1 MSLTMEAS
9 CAAPGADRAARSST
23 RERPVRSCMTISA
36 GAVRVYFTSSCE
48 PARPGRIGSE
58 RRERGGR
65 ILKRPPLD
73 SSSRIV
79 VFTGAGVS
87 AESGLAT
94 FRGVGG
100 LWADFDPATLAT
112 PEAFAR
118 DPKRVWDWY
127 VSRYVGV
134 RDSEPNAAHRAIA
147 RLATTFPSLL
157 VVTQNIDR
165 MHQRAGSR
173 KVLELHGNI
182 WNARCNACGREADMA
197 TLIDIAD
204 SGAPG
209 DHPPRCGC
217 GGRMRPAVV
226 WFGERLPEAVFE
238 EAAEAAADCDLF
250 ITVGTSAHRLPG
262 GRPDRARGE
271 ERRLCRRGEP
281 RGDRALASRR
291 SHLSRACRGG
301 TAAPGRPSRARRGA
315 VNEGHARFRPS
326 FASW

>member
-1 MSLTMEAS
+1 VNEHRR
-9 CAAPGADRAARSST
+9 GRS
-23 RERPVRSCMTISA
+23 I
-36 GAVRVYFTSSCE
+36 
-48 PARPGRIGSE
+48 
-58 RRERGGR
+58 
-65 ILKRPPLD
+65 
-73 SSSRIV
+73 RIV

-147 RLATTFPSLL
+147 RLAATFPSLL

-165 MHQRAGSR
+165 MHQRAGNR

-182 WNARCNACGREADMA
+182 WNARCNACGREVDMA
-197 TLIDIAD
+197 TLIDLAD
-204 SGAPG
+204 PG
-209 DHPPRCGC
+209 PDAPRCGC
-217 GGRMRPAVV
+217 GGRMRPSVV

-238 EAAEAAADCDLF
+238 EAAAAAADCDLF
-250 ITVGTSAHRLPG
+250 ITVGTSATVYPAAGLI
-262 GRPDRARGE
+262 E
-271 ERRLCRRGEP
+271 
-281 RGDRALASRR
+281 LA
-291 SHLSRACRGG
+291 
-301 TAAPGRPSRARRGA
+301 ARRGA
-315 VNEGHARFRPS
+315 FVIEVNREETPLSHLAHRSFREP
-326 FASW
+326 AGEALPALVDRLERGEEI

>member
-1 MSLTMEAS
+1 MSS
-9 CAAPGADRAARSST
+9 DARNIH
-23 RERPVRSCMTISA
+23 P
-36 GAVRVYFTSSCE
+36 
-48 PARPGRIGSE
+48 
-58 RRERGGR
+58 
-65 ILKRPPLD
+65 
-73 SSSRIV
+73 RIV

-118 DPKRVWDWY
+118 EPKRVWDWY
-127 VSRYVGV
+127 VSRYIGV
-134 RDSEPNAAHRAIA
+134 RDSGPNAAHRAIA
-147 RLATTFPSLL
+147 RLEESFASLL

-204 SGAPG
+204 G
-209 DHPPRCGC
+209 PPRCGC
-217 GGRMRPAVV
+217 GGRMRPSVV

-238 EAAEAAADCDLF
+238 EAAEASAACEIF
-250 ITVGTSAHRLPG
+250 ITVGTSATVYPAAGLIELA
-262 GRPDRARGE
+262 ARSGAYLIEVNRE
-271 ERRLCRRGEP
+271 ETPL
-281 RGDRALASRR
+281 
-291 SHLSRACRGG
+291 SHLADRVLRE
-301 TAAPGRPSRARRGA
+301 AAGEALPRLVDELERDPPSAGSSPARR
-315 VNEGHARFRPS
+315 E
-326 FASW
+326 

>member
-1 MSLTMEAS
+1 MS
-9 CAAPGADRAARSST
+9 AR
-23 RERPVRSCMTISA
+23 I
-36 GAVRVYFTSSCE
+36 FL
-48 PARPGRIGSE
+48 PA
-58 RRERGGR
+58 
-65 ILKRPPLD
+65 
-73 SSSRIV
+73 RIV

-134 RDSEPNAAHRAIA
+134 RDSEPNPAHRAIA
-147 RLATTFPSLL
+147 RLEASFPSLL

-197 TLIDIAD
+197 TLIDIAE
-204 SGAPG
+204 G
-209 DHPPRCGC
+209 PPRCGC
-217 GGRMRPAVV
+217 GGRMRPSVV
-226 WFGERLPEAVFE
+226 WFGERLPEATFE
-238 EAAEAAADCDLF
+238 EAAQAAAECALLLV
-250 ITVGTSAHRLPG
+250 VGTSATVYPAAGLIELAARNGAFVVEVNRETTPLSHLADRSYRDPAGEVLPRLVT
-262 GRPDRARGE
+262 RIERQLEQDREAQLRDLFG
-271 ERRLCRRGEP
+271 GEP
-281 RGDRALASRR
+281 
-291 SHLSRACRGG
+291 
-301 TAAPGRPSRARRGA
+301 
-315 VNEGHARFRPS
+315 
-326 FASW
+326 

>member
-1 MSLTMEAS
+1 MGRT
-9 CAAPGADRAARSST
+9 GTARSH
-23 RERPVRSCMTISA
+23 
-36 GAVRVYFTSSCE
+36 
-48 PARPGRIGSE
+48 
-58 RRERGGR
+58 
-65 ILKRPPLD
+65 
-73 SSSRIV
+73 IV

-147 RLATTFPSLL
+147 RLGESFPSLL

-197 TLIDIAD
+197 TLIDLAD
-204 SGAPG
+204 G
-209 DHPPRCGC
+209 PPRCGC
-217 GGRMRPAVV
+217 GGRMRPSVV
-226 WFGERLPEAVFE
+226 WFGERLPMGVFE
-238 EAAEAAADCDLF
+238 EAAAAAADCGLF
-250 ITVGTSAHRLPG
+250 LVVGTSATVYPAAGLI
-262 GRPDRARGE
+262 E
-271 ERRLCRRGEP
+271 
-281 RGDRALASRR
+281 LAAGNGAFVVEVNREATPL
-291 SHLSRACRGG
+291 SHLADRSYRDPAGEVLPRLVTRIERHLEHDREAQLRELFGDE
-301 TAAPGRPSRARRGA
+301 P
-315 VNEGHARFRPS
+315 
-326 FASW
+326 

>member
-1 MSLTMEAS
+1 M
-9 CAAPGADRAARSST
+9 
-23 RERPVRSCMTISA
+23 
-36 GAVRVYFTSSCE
+36 
-48 PARPGRIGSE
+48 
-58 RRERGGR
+58 
-65 ILKRPPLD
+65 KRTPLD
-73 SSSRIV
+73 SAARVV

-100 LWADFDPATLAT
+100 LWADFDPVSLAT

-118 DPKRVWDWY
+118 EPKRVWDWY

-147 RLATTFPSLL
+147 RLERTFPSLL

-204 SGAPG
+204 PG
-209 DHPPRCGC
+209 GGSPRCGC

-226 WFGERLPEAVFE
+226 WFGERLPMGVFE
-238 EAAEAAADCDLF
+238 EAAQASADCDLF
-250 ITVGTSAHRLPG
+250 LVAGTSATVYPAAGLIELAASNGAFVIEVNR
-262 GRPDRARGE
+262 E
-271 ERRLCRRGEP
+271 ETPL
-281 RGDRALASRR
+281 
-291 SHLSRACRGG
+291 SHLADRTYREPAAEALPRLVDELGRGLPPSAP
-301 TAAPGRPSRARRGA
+301 TAKNPG
-315 VNEGHARFRPS
+315 
-326 FASW
+326 

>member
-1 MSLTMEAS
+1 MK
-9 CAAPGADRAARSST
+9 AAGKWK
-23 RERPVRSCMTISA
+23 V
-36 GAVRVYFTSSCE
+36 
-48 PARPGRIGSE
+48 
-58 RRERGGR
+58 
-65 ILKRPPLD
+65 
-73 SSSRIV
+73 V

-127 VSRYVGV
+127 VSRYLGV

-147 RLATTFPSLL
+147 RLETTFPSLL

-182 WNARCNACGREADMA
+182 WNARCNACGREVDMA
-197 TLIDIAD
+197 TLIDLAEP
-204 SGAPG
+204 AG
-209 DHPPRCGC
+209 DAPRCGC

-238 EAAEAAADCDLF
+238 EASLAAADCDLL
-250 ITVGTSAHRLPG
+250 ISVGTSATVYPAAGLI
-262 GRPDRARGE
+262 E
-271 ERRLCRRGEP
+271 
-281 RGDRALASRR
+281 LA
-291 SHLSRACRGG
+291 
-301 TAAPGRPSRARRGA
+301 ARRGA
-315 VNEGHARFRPS
+315 KVVEVNREETPLSHLAARVFREPAGEVLPRWVDELERGLS
-326 FASW
+326 SPDALPGPRE

>member
-1 MSLTMEAS
+1 MVVMAS
-9 CAAPGADRAARSST
+9 RST
-23 RERPVRSCMTISA
+23 
-36 GAVRVYFTSSCE
+36 
-48 PARPGRIGSE
+48 
-58 RRERGGR
+58 
-65 ILKRPPLD
+65 
-73 SSSRIV
+73 V

-127 VSRYVGV
+127 VSRYIGV

-147 RLATTFPSLL
+147 RLEASFPSLL

-197 TLIDIAD
+197 TLIDIVD
-204 SGAPG
+204 G
-209 DHPPRCGC
+209 PPRCGC
-217 GGRMRPAVV
+217 GGRMRPSVV
-226 WFGERLPEAVFE
+226 WFGERLPAGVFE
-238 EAAEAAADCDLF
+238 EAAQAAADCRLF
-250 ITVGTSAHRLPG
+250 IVVGTSATVYPAAGLIELA
-262 GRPDRARGE
+262 ARNGAFVIEVNRE
-271 ERRLCRRGEP
+271 ETPL
-281 RGDRALASRR
+281 
-291 SHLSRACRGG
+291 SHLANRVLRGPAG
-301 TAAPGRPSRARRGA
+301 EVLPRLVDELERYPPSADPAPAKR
-315 VNEGHARFRPS
+315 E
-326 FASW
+326 

>member
-1 MSLTMEAS
+1 MKHTS
-9 CAAPGADRAARSST
+9 
-23 RERPVRSCMTISA
+23 MTN
-36 GAVRVYFTSSCE
+36 V
-48 PARPGRIGSE
+48 
-58 RRERGGR
+58 
-65 ILKRPPLD
+65 
-73 SSSRIV
+73 V

-127 VSRYVGV
+127 VSRYIGV
-134 RDSEPNAAHRAIA
+134 RDSGPNAAHRAIA
-147 RLATTFPSLL
+147 RLETTFPSLV

-182 WNARCNACGREADMA
+182 WNARCNACGREVDMA
-197 TLIDIAD
+197 TLVDLAD
-204 SGAPG
+204 PG
-209 DHPPRCGC
+209 PILRAAGVAGGC
-217 GGRMRPAVV
+217 VPSVV

-250 ITVGTSAHRLPG
+250 ITVGTSATVYPAAGLI
-262 GRPDRARGE
+262 E
-271 ERRLCRRGEP
+271 
-281 RGDRALASRR
+281 LA
-291 SHLSRACRGG
+291 
-301 TAAPGRPSRARRGA
+301 ARRGA
-315 VNEGHARFRPS
+315 FVVEVNREETPLSHLAHRNFRETAGEALP
-326 FASW
+326 ALVERLERGEEI

>member
-1 MSLTMEAS
+1 M
-9 CAAPGADRAARSST
+9 RST
-23 RERPVRSCMTISA
+23 
-36 GAVRVYFTSSCE
+36 
-48 PARPGRIGSE
+48 
-58 RRERGGR
+58 
-65 ILKRPPLD
+65 
-73 SSSRIV
+73 SRIV

-87 AESGLAT
+87 AESGLST

-147 RLATTFPSLL
+147 RLGESFPSLL

-173 KVLELHGNI
+173 NVLELHGNI
-182 WNARCNACGREADMA
+182 WNARCNACGREVDMA
-197 TLIDIAD
+197 TLVDLAD
-204 SGAPG
+204 PRAPGAPDAPGAPG
-209 DHPPRCGC
+209 DPADHSPRCGC

-250 ITVGTSAHRLPG
+250 LTVGTSATVYPAAGLI
-262 GRPDRARGE
+262 E
-271 ERRLCRRGEP
+271 
-281 RGDRALASRR
+281 LA
-291 SHLSRACRGG
+291 
-301 TAAPGRPSRARRGA
+301 ARRGA
-315 VNEGHARFRPS
+315 FVVEVNREETPLSHLAGRSYRDPAGEVLPRLVARIERQLEQHLEQDFEHDREAQLRELFGEEP
-326 FASW
+326 